1 MKLIASSELMD
12 NYKQMKLAEPE
23 KVMQNFSDDTG
34 RRILSIGTDGTLY
47 LTSEQQGSA
56 AGWQNRFRKVY
67 AGILSGEERRGK
79 KL

>member
-56 AGWQNRFRKVY
+56 AGWQKQISESLCGNPV
-67 AGILSGEERRGK
+67 RGRA
-79 KL
+79 